1 MFPTTYDDGR
11 TPRVLRVVSTAAEW
25 QRHCVSAAVLL
36 WVRQKGVRMRLGNF
50 LVRACLS
57 AVLTLGLSSPAR
69 AQFYAQHNLV
79 SDGAVPA
86 DHVDPDLVNPWGLA
100 ASATSPWRA
109 RDARQK
115 ILSDQPRDSAGISRA
130 EALG

>member
-1 MFPTTYDDGR
+1 
-11 TPRVLRVVSTAAEW
+11 
-25 QRHCVSAAVLL
+25 
-36 WVRQKGVRMRLGNF
+36 MRLGNF

-100 ASATSPWRA
+100 ASATSPSRA

-130 EALG
+130 EALGWSAGRRALED

>member
-1 MFPTTYDDGR
+1 
-11 TPRVLRVVSTAAEW
+11 
-25 QRHCVSAAVLL
+25 
-36 WVRQKGVRMRLGNF
+36 MRLGNF

-100 ASATSPWRA
+100 ASATSPSRA

-115 ILSDQPRDSAGISRA
+115 ILSTSRGTLRDIKGRGPWLVSGTARA
-130 EALG
+130 RGLMSQALLEID